1 MKTFIQHFLSTGSKL
16 TVFLIFALSALFF
29 YSCSEDDN
37 SSTPPK
43 YEYEATN
50 ELQHLVEENAELKTL
65 LTKAIEKGK
74 TINPDKQTN
83 PVQSLEEYYAF
94 VDWTQHAM
102 PWNVVAF
109 TEGAD
114 IFKRIDQSL
123 NYFFFIN
130 DIPLEELDG
139 KGFYNNSLQYYEP
152 YRSWLKKVAKSWG
165 QYLDTED
172 SWNDSYLQMV
182 EKEDTFGIKKGWYEP
197 SSNWKTFNQFF
208 ARKLKDKSQRPIAN
222 ANDAS
227 TLVSPADACF
237 QGVWSIDGDGYIE
250 HKEGVQIKAK
260 KYSSI
265 AELMGPD
272 SQYKEAFNG
281 GTLIHSFL
289 NVYDY
294 HRYHF
299 PMSGTILE
307 QKIIEGDYAVG
318 GNITWDASRKE
329 YVLDCDTP
337 GWQSIE
343 TRGCV
348 VIDTPD
354 YGKVALLPIGMMP
367 VTSINWSDNLSVGA
381 TVAKGD
387 ELGYFLFGGSD
398 FVILFQQGVQFT
410 PSVKEFSHQLMGEKL
425 GLLSKKTN

>member
-1 MKTFIQHFLSTGSKL
+1 MKKIFRKWGLGLTLIVAVALMGGS
-16 TVFLIFALSALFF
+16 VF
-29 YSCSEDDN
+29 SCSDDSN
-37 SSTPPK
+37 TNPPAK
-43 YEYEATN
+43 EYEATT
-50 ELQHLVEENAELKTL
+50 ELRSLVEGNAELKSL

-74 TINPDKQTN
+74 AINPDKNTN
-83 PVQSLEEYYAF
+83 PVQSLEEYYKF

-102 PWNVVAF
+102 PWSVVSF
-109 TEGAD
+109 TDGAD

-139 KGFYNNSLQYYEP
+139 KGLYNNSLQYYEP

-165 QYLDTED
+165 KYLDSED
-172 SWNDSYLQMV
+172 SWNDDYLKIV
-182 EKEDTFGIKKGWYEP
+182 EQEDTFGINKGWYESP
-197 SSNWKTFNQFF
+197 SNWKTFNQFF
-208 ARKLKDKSQRPIAN
+208 ARKLKDKSQRPIASID
-222 ANDAS
+222 DAS
-227 TLVSPADACF
+227 IVTSPADACY
-237 QGVWSIDGDGYIE
+237 QGMWSIDEDGYIE

-265 AELMGPD
+265 AELMGPN
-272 SQYKEAFNG
+272 SQYRNAFNG

-299 PMSGTILE
+299 PMAGTILE
-307 QKIIEGDYAVG
+307 QNIIDGDYAVG
-318 GNITWDASRKE
+318 GSITWDPARKE

-367 VTSINWSDNLSVGA
+367 VTSINWSEGLSVG
-381 TVAKGD
+381 TSVAKGD

-398 FVILFQQGVQFT
+398 YVILFQKGVKFT
-410 PSVKEFSHQLMGEKL
+410 PSVKNFSHQLMGQQL
-425 GLLSKKTN
+425 GVLSNQ

>member
-1 MKTFIQHFLSTGSKL
+1 MENTLRKFRTRLVTAV
-16 TVFLIFALSALFF
+16 VFACLGLAFH
-29 YSCSEDDN
+29 SCSDD
-37 SSTPPK
+37 
-43 YEYEATN
+43 ATN
-50 ELQHLVEENAELKTL
+50 QQTSEYAATTELRNLVEENAELKAL

-74 TINPDKQTN
+74 AINPDQKTN
-83 PVQSLEEYYAF
+83 PVQSLDDYYKF

-102 PWNVVAF
+102 PWNVVSFAD
-109 TEGAD
+109 GAD
-114 IFKRIDQSL
+114 LFKRIDQSL

-139 KGFYNNSLQYYEP
+139 KGLYNNSLQYYEP

-165 QYLDTED
+165 QYLDSED
-172 SWNDSYLQMV
+172 SWNDTYLEIV
-182 EKEDTFGIKKGWYEP
+182 EKEDTFGINKGWYEP
-197 SSNWKTFNQFF
+197 ASNWKTFNQFF
-208 ARKLKDKSQRPIAN
+208 ARKLKDKSQRPIA
-222 ANDAS
+222 AENDAS
-227 TLVSPADACF
+227 IVTSPADACY
-237 QGVWSIDGDGYIE
+237 QGMWSIDNDGYIE
-250 HKEGVQIKAK
+250 HKDGVQIKAK

-265 AELMGPD
+265 SELMGPN
-272 SQYKEAFNG
+272 SQYKDAFNG

-299 PMSGTILE
+299 PMSGKILE
-307 QKIIEGDYAVG
+307 MNIIDGDYAVG
-318 GNITWDASRKE
+318 GNITWDATRQE

-354 YGKVALLPIGMMP
+354 FGKVALLPIGMMP
-367 VTSINWSDNLSVGA
+367 VTSINWSANISIGTHVS
-381 TVAKGD
+381 KGD

-398 FVILFQQGVQFT
+398 FVILFQKNIKFT
-410 PSVKEFSHQLMGEKL
+410 VSVKELSHQLMGEKL
-425 GLLSKKTN
+425 GVLSK

>member
-1 MKTFIQHFLSTGSKL
+1 MAMFIACVCVSIQLSCDNNKPDTPTG
-16 TVFLIFALSALFF
+16 
-29 YSCSEDDN
+29 
-37 SSTPPK
+37 
-43 YEYEATN
+43 EYEATT
-50 ELQHLVEENAELKTL
+50 ELRKLVEGNAELKAL
-65 LTKAIEKGK
+65 LTKAIEKGV
-74 TINPDKQTN
+74 TINPDKKTN
-83 PVQSLEEYYAF
+83 PVQSLDDYYEF

-102 PWNVVAF
+102 PWNVVSFADD
-109 TEGAD
+109 GD

-139 KGFYNNSLQYYEP
+139 KGLYNNSLQYYEP
-152 YRSWLKKVAKSWG
+152 YRSWLKKVAESWG
-165 QYLDTED
+165 RYLDSTD
-172 SWNDSYLQMV
+172 SWNDSYLKIIEQ
-182 EKEDTFGIKKGWYEP
+182 EDTFGINKGWYEP

-208 ARKLKDKSQRPIAN
+208 ARKLKDKNQRPIAN
-222 ANDAS
+222 PDDAS
-227 TLVSPADACF
+227 VVTSPADACF
-237 QGVWSIDGDGYIE
+237 QGMWSIDADGYIE
-250 HKEGVQIKAK
+250 HKAGVQIKAK

-265 AELMGPD
+265 SELMGPA
-272 SQYKEAFNG
+272 SKYKDAFNG

-294 HRYHF
+294 HRYHY
-299 PMSGTILE
+299 PMSGTVLE
-307 QKIIEGDYAVG
+307 VNLIDADYAVG
-318 GNITWDASRKE
+318 GSITWDPARKE

-367 VTSINWSDNLSVGA
+367 VTSINWTTDFAVG
-381 TVAKGD
+381 TKITKGD

-398 FVILFQQGVQFT
+398 FVILFQKDVKFD

-425 GLLSKKTN
+425 GILSKK

>member
-1 MKTFIQHFLSTGSKL
+1 MVNLIRKFSTRLAIAIAFVCLGLTFH
-16 TVFLIFALSALFF
+16 
-29 YSCSEDDN
+29 SCSDEA
-37 SSTPPK
+37 TIPQAK
-43 YEYEATN
+43 EYEATI
-50 ELQHLVEENAELKTL
+50 ELRNLVEGNAELKAL

-74 TINPDKQTN
+74 TINPDKKTN
-83 PVQSLEEYYAF
+83 PVQSLDDYYNF

-102 PWNVVAF
+102 PWNVISF
-109 TEGAD
+109 TDDAD

-172 SWNDSYLQMV
+172 SWNDTYLKIV
-182 EKEDTFGIKKGWYEP
+182 EKEDTFGLNKGWYEP
-197 SSNWKTFNQFF
+197 ASNWKTFNQFF
-208 ARKLKDKSQRPIAN
+208 ARKLKDKSQRPIA
-222 ANDAS
+222 AESDAS
-227 TLVSPADACF
+227 VVTSPADACY
-237 QGVWSIDGDGYIE
+237 QGMWSIDEDGYIE

-265 AELMGPD
+265 SELMGPN
-272 SQYKEAFNG
+272 SKYKDAFNG

-299 PMSGTILE
+299 PMTGKILE
-307 QKIIEGDYAVG
+307 VNIIDGDYAVG
-318 GNITWDASRKE
+318 GNITWDATRKE
-329 YVLDCDTP
+329 YILDCDTP

-348 VIDTPD
+348 VIETPN

-367 VTSINWSDNLSVGA
+367 VTSINWSANFSIDSKV
-381 TVAKGD
+381 TKGD
-387 ELGYFLFGGSD
+387 ELGYFMFGGSD
-398 FVILFQQGVQFT
+398 FVILFQKDIKFT
-410 PSVKEFSHQLMGEKL
+410 ASVKEFSHQLMGEKL
-425 GLLSKKTN
+425 GVLSK